1 MPLEIPDDQE
11 LSELLGEAF
20 LQREDNTTITV
31 DKNYEYAVWISYA
44 EVYNEKVYDLLS
56 DDSSDNNPTPNARG
70 KFGLP
75 RSAALKSIS
84 RSSTWKSLT
93 SLASSSSADVLLVKR
108 KALTLKSDPDTG
120 GKYVA
125 GLKTV
130 CVRSAEEAKRIFRMG
145 NLNRRVFG
153 TMANAASSRSHGIF
167 TLKVVRIHKGDHSDV
182 SVSRLSIVDLAGSER
197 MKNTQTAGDRL
208 KEAGSI
214 NKSLMVL
221 GQCME
226 ALRSNQKR
234 LAASLAAPGRGIL
247 GPGTNMK
254 LSIVP
259 FRHSKLTELFQDFFV
274 GEREGRAVS
283 DIISLF
289 IQHSYGLY

>member
-1 MPLEIPDDQE
+1 M
-11 LSELLGEAF
+11 LGEAF
-20 LQREDNTTITV
+20 LQNEENTAVGV
-31 DKNYEYAVWISYA
+31 DKNYEYAVWISYG

-56 DDSSDNNPTPNARG
+56 DDSSGPAETTKPRTKGA
-70 KFGLP
+70 LP
-75 RSAALKSIS
+75 RSAALKSIA
-84 RSSTWKSLT
+84 RSTSTWQSLT
-93 SLASSSSADVLLVKR
+93 SLASSSTDVLLVKR
-108 KALTLKSDPDTG
+108 KALTLKSDPESG

-125 GLKTV
+125 GMKSIR
-130 CVRSAEEAKRIFRMG
+130 VRSADEAKRLFRMG

-167 TLKVVRIHKGDHSDV
+167 TLKVVRIHRGDHSDV

-208 KEAGSI
+208 KEAGNI

-226 ALRSNQKR
+226 ALRNNQKR
-234 LAASLAAPGRGIL
+234 LAASLAAPGRGTL
-247 GPGTNMK
+247 GPGTKMK
-254 LSIVP
+254 LAIVP

-283 DIISLF
+283 NLDQFLRSNLSCSLCLLGYDC
-289 IQHSYGLY
+289 QREPV